1 VLRWVNEQ
9 QHRKRPEDDAQ
20 QLRFLDPYL
29 KNKHL
34 DEINKALID
43 KIKTEKL
50 KTGVKNATVNRM
62 LTFLRALLNKAHREW
77 DWLESAPPI
86 KMLPDTA
93 KRTRWL
99 TKEEAQSL
107 LNELPEHLSSMAAFT
122 LATGLRES
130 NVTGLKW
137 AQLDMQRAIAW
148 IHPEQAKSGK
158 AIGVPL
164 NSDAL
169 RIIRA
174 QIGKHLTHVFS
185 YKGKPVTRANN
196 HAWRKALVRAG
207 INDFRWHDL
216 RHTWA
221 SWHMQAGTPIHI
233 LKELGGWA
241 DLSMVMRYAHLSAEH
256 IAGYAD
262 NVGSNLCDKS
272 TTPTQNTKTKA
283 A

>member
-1 VLRWVNEQ
+1 MDTQGAASSAPTTPLLRGLFYLRRTRLV
-9 QHRKRPEDDAQ
+9 PEDKSMTE
-20 QLRFLDPYL
+20 L
-29 KNKHL
+29 KN
-34 DEINKALID
+34 D
-43 KIKTEKL
+43 
-50 KTGVKNATVNRM
+50 R
-62 LTFLRALLNKAHREW
+62 FLRALLNKAHREW

-99 TKEEAQSL
+99 TREEAQSL
-107 LNELPEHLSSMAAFT
+107 LNELPEHLSAMAAFT

-130 NVTGLKW
+130 NVTGLQW
-137 AQLDMQRAIAW
+137 AQIDMQRAIAW

-158 AIGVPL
+158 AISVPL

-169 RIIRA
+169 RIIRG

-196 HAWRKALVRAG
+196 HAWRKALARAN

-256 IAGYAD
+256 IAGYAN